1 MKYFLSLGSN
11 IEPKKNLD
19 FAIGALGKILDEM
32 NTLVKKDG
40 FSNISEAV
48 GSKNFQ
54 FLMDETDRSIFG

>member
-19 FAIGALGKILDEM
+19 LAIGALGKILDEM

-40 FSNISEAV
+40 FCNISEAV